1 MLRVTGIGFR
11 QRLRERQMGLF
22 KLAGVVWL
30 VAAIWALIDLVF
42 GCN

>member
-1 MLRVTGIGFR
+1 MLLVTGIGFR
-11 QRLRERQMGLF
+11 QRLREGPMRVF
-22 KLAGVVWL
+22 KLVGLVWL